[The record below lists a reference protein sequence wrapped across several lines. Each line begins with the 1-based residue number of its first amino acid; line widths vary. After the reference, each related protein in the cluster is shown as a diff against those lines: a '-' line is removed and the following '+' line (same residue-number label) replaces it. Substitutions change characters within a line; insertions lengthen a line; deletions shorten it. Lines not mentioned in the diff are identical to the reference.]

1 MNRMQTNYSN
11 HPIRNWFIQQ
21 SLDHT
26 RRTIIIS
33 IIATLIMGSGLQ
45 FFVIDDDMMK
55 MLPKNLE
62 SRIAWDMVQEEFG
75 STEVI
80 FISFGKKGQTV
91 FHPNTF
97 AALWDISVELEAL
110 QEIEEVQ
117 SISMTTRMDNY
128 DGFMEIDDLQPDRN
142 LTENDIQEIKGYL
155 EKNPNIKDRFVSQN
169 EDYLVA
175 MVQPF
180 EGIGLDQ
187 VRNELVAVVDPILQD
202 YDIHYGGSAYIT
214 GTIPGIIR
222 DDVQSLMK
230 AGMLIMVVILLLNL
244 RSVPGVAMVMM
255 VIGLSLFAMMGF
267 LGWVYRITGSD
278 RYLFTLVNTSM
289 PIILLTIANSDGVH
303 VITKFFREMRLKGD
317 VRNAVATT
325 MDSLLVPIFLTSIT
339 TVAAFLTMILSPLE
353 PMIGYGIAISAGITW
368 AWLISS
374 LMLPAVI
381 SLKKWD
387 LESKAISMAST
398 FEKLIDRLGRV
409 VFTHPK
415 YIFLLGLIMVMVGV
429 LGFFKVTV
437 DVNFAHFFKPGTEIR
452 DSMDFM
458 DEEMTGTMDVR
469 ARVEGDMKDPNALN
483 DMTALQDFMEEN
495 EKISLSYSIADVV
508 KQMHRTVMDDNPAFE
523 TIPESREK
531 VNNLF
536 TMYSMSGDPEDFSSM
551 VDYDYNAGLITALSK
566 IMSTDEIFSYVG
578 RVNTYIHDKL
588 KSDLKIHVTGMIVV
602 FRDMVLMIIK
612 SSALSIV
619 FSLLVIG
626 IIASIFFKRILW
638 GLLAVVPLSSAVI
651 LNFGLMGH
659 FHISL
664 NHITAILSSI
674 IIGVGVDFAVHYI
687 AQFRRLSRTVDKN
700 KLSREVMDDVGYP
713 IILDAGSNMGFGA
726 LLFSAFLPIQYI
738 GGLMVFAMLSTSLGT
753 LTILSALT
761 ELLKKRLIE
770 RYR

>member
-1 MNRMQTNYSN
+1 MQTNYSN

-230 AGMLIMVVILLLNL
+230 AGMLIMVIILLLNL
-244 RSVPGVAMVMM
+244 RSVPGVVMVIM

-325 MDSLLVPIFLTSIT
+325 MDSLLIPIFLTSIT

-409 VFTHPK
+409 VLTHPK